1 MALARWVGERV
12 CWLLLGGWVGERVCQ
27 LLLGE

>member
-1 MALARWVGERV
+1 MALARWVSEGV